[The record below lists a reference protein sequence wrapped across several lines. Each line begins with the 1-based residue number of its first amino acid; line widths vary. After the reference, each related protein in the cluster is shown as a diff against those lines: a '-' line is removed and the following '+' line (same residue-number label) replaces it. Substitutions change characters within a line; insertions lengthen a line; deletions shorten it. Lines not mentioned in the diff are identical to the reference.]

1 MLTRRKAREL
11 AFILLFEECF
21 NEDDVDGILEMAVEA
36 RDIETD
42 EFSLRLF
49 RETVERKIQLDAII
63 ARLSKGRSVS
73 RLSKV
78 VLCCLRLALYE
89 IDYMDDIDVST
100 SINEAVEL
108 AARYSDPDS
117 GRFINGVLGSIARES
132 AAPQAGAAVEA
143 APEEAALS

>member
-108 AARYSDPDS
+108 AKTYAGEVEGGYV
-117 GRFINGVLGSIARES
+117 NGVLGTYVREKN
-132 AAPQAGAAVEA
+132 AEAGEA
-143 APEEAALS
+143 Q

>member
-36 RDIETD
+36 REIETD

-49 RETVERKIQLDAII
+49 RETVEHKIQLDAII
-63 ARLSKGRSVS
+63 SRLSKGRSIS

-78 VLCCLRLALYE
+78 VLCCLRMALYE
-89 IDYMDDIDVST
+89 IDHMDDIDVST

-108 AARYSDPDS
+108 AKTYAGEVEGGYV
-117 GRFINGVLGSIARES
+117 NGVLGTYVREKS
-132 AAPQAGAAVEA
+132 AGAGEA
-143 APEEAALS
+143 Q